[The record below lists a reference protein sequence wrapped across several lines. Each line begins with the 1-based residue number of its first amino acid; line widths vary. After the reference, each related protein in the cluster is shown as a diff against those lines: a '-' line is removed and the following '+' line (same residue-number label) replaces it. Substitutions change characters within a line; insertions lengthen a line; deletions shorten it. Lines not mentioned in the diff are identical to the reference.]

1 MSKQR
6 RTRGITMMEVLVGVA
21 ILAMLLAVGV
31 PSLQQWIM
39 GQRVAAIGA
48 EVLADMQYAR
58 SESISRASKIRIS
71 FGNVAGSYACY
82 TVHVSANPNP
92 ALAACDC
99 TNAAGACGAGNI
111 ELKTV
116 KVATS
121 TGVRLDTSSDA
132 IFQPNATVDLAAPP
146 LSVVVADTGTK
157 SIAITSTAMTRRP
170 SICSPS
176 TSTIHSYPKCSCPLP
191 GRSTC

>member
-1 MSKQR
+1 MLKSR
-6 RTRGITMMEVLVGVA
+6 RTRGVTMMEVLVGVA
-21 ILAMLLAVGV
+21 ILGMLLAVGV

-58 SESISRASKIRIS
+58 SESISRASKIRMS
-71 FGNVAGSYACY
+71 FGGVAGSYACY
-82 TVHVSANPNP
+82 TVHVSGNPTVP
-92 ALAACDC
+92 TCDC
-99 TNAAGACGAGNI
+99 TNAAGACSGINGNV

-132 IFQPNATVDLAAPP
+132 IFQPNATVDLAAPS

-170 SICSPS
+170 SICAPS
-176 TSTIHSYPKCSCPLP
+176 TSTITSSPKCSCPLP